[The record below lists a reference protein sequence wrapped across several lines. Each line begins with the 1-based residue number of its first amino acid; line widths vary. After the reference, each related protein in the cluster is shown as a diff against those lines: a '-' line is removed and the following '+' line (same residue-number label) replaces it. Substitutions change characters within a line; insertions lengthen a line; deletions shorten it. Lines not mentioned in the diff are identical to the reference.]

1 FLGFILTLRNEPKP
15 VLIPY
20 TGSFDVASF
29 LSRYFRALLMRFSAP
44 SERATRPLSAS
55 MLLMVPISIFSFMVN
70 SFIILLLV
78 FLGVLCVEFS
88 LRTWRLWFY
97 RKENNKDIREER
109 KAK

>member
-1 FLGFILTLRNEPKP
+1 
-15 VLIPY
+15 
-20 TGSFDVASF
+20 
-29 LSRYFRALLMRFSAP
+29 
-44 SERATRPLSAS
+44 
-55 MLLMVPISIFSFMVN
+55 MVN